1 MFRYRSLIAAAA
13 ALLLPATGFAKDPV
27 RLVDTQAQIYV
38 DLCLY
43 IAEQEGYYA
52 AENLEPTILLGRGG
66 SDSLQIVLTGNADII
81 YGPGVLSVIAAYA
94 KGAPVKIIGNAVY
107 GARETFWL
115 VKPDSPIK
123 SFKDLD
129 GGKTFAYSAP
139 GSLSHLLVQ
148 TIAKDLGIKPKF
160 VATGNLSS
168 TRTQMMSGQ
177 VDTAWAG
184 FPAGI
189 GMVRTGEAR
198 IIGSGNDAVSL
209 RTTSTRIVAANT
221 NWLSKNRDAAARA
234 MRAIW
239 KGQEFAMKDPR
250 APQRFAEKW
259 QLDPEDAKQALEY
272 NRLEDVVLQPIGN
285 LDLILALA
293 KEYDFIKEPLT
304 DEQKKNLVDIV
315 YDPKK

>member
-1 MFRYRSLIAAAA
+1 MLRYLT
-13 ALLLPATGFAKDPV
+13 ALLVFLPIVADAKDPV
-27 RLVDTQAQIYV
+27 RVVDSQAQIYV

-52 AENLEPTILLGRGG
+52 AENVEPTILLGRGG

-81 YGPGVLSVIAAYA
+81 YGPGILSIIAAYA
-94 KGAPVKIIGNAVY
+94 KGAPIRIIANSAY

-115 VKPDSPIK
+115 VRADSPIK

-129 GGKTFAYSAP
+129 GKSFAYSAP

-184 FPAGI
+184 FPAGLSQ
-189 GMVRTGEAR
+189 VRSGEAR
-198 IIGSGNDAVSL
+198 IIGTGHDALSL
-209 RTTSTRIVAANT
+209 RTTSTRAVAANT
-221 NWLSKNRDAAARA
+221 NWLAKNRDVAART

-239 KGQEFAMKDPR
+239 KGQVFAMTDPR
-250 APQRFAEKW
+250 APRRFAEKW
-259 QLDPEDAKQALEY
+259 QLDPEDTKRAMEF
-272 NRLEDVVLQPIGN
+272 NRLDDLSFQPIGN

-304 DEQKKNLVDIV
+304 AEQKKNLIDIV
-315 YDPKK
+315 YDPKTDPKMK

>member
-1 MFRYRSLIAAAA
+1 MLRYPNLIAAAA

-27 RLVDTQAQIYV
+27 RLVDTQAQIFV

-43 IAEQEGYYA
+43 IADQEGYYA
-52 AENLEPTILLGRGG
+52 AENLEPTVLLGRGG

-115 VKPDSPIK
+115 VKPESPIK
-123 SFKDLD
+123 TFKDLD
-129 GGKTFAYSAP
+129 GGKSFAYSAP

-148 TIAKDLGIKPKF
+148 TIAKDLNIKPKF

-189 GMVRTGEAR
+189 GLVRKGEAR
-198 IIGSGNDAVSL
+198 IIGSGNEAVSL
-209 RTTSTRIVAANT
+209 RTTTTRVVAANT
-221 NWLSKNRDAAARA
+221 NWLSKNRDVAVRA

-259 QLDPEDAKQALEY
+259 QLDPEDAKHAMEY

-304 DEQKKNLVDIV
+304 EAQKKSVLTVV
-315 YDPKK
+315 YESPK

>member
-1 MFRYRSLIAAAA
+1 MLRYRNLIAAAA
-13 ALLLPATGFAKDPV
+13 ALLLPVAGFAKDPV
-27 RLVDTQAQIYV
+27 RVVDSQAQIYV
-38 DLCLY
+38 DMCLY

-94 KGAPVKIIGNAVY
+94 KGAPVKIIANAVY

-115 VKPDSPIK
+115 VKPESPIK

-129 GGKTFAYSAP
+129 GKSFAYSAP

-177 VDTAWAG
+177 IDTAWAG

-189 GMVRTGEAR
+189 GMVRKGDAR
-198 IIGSGNDAVSL
+198 IIGSGNEAVSL

-221 NWLSKNRDAAARA
+221 NWLSKNRDVAVRA

-239 KGQEFAMKDPR
+239 KGSLYIFDESR
-250 APQRFAEKW
+250 ALRQYAGHWKLRGLREILTVSVCKAVRRSPVRRAGR
-259 QLDPEDAKQALEY
+259 
-272 NRLEDVVLQPIGN
+272 RLP
-285 LDLILALA
+285 
-293 KEYDFIKEPLT
+293 
-304 DEQKKNLVDIV
+304 
-315 YDPKK
+315 